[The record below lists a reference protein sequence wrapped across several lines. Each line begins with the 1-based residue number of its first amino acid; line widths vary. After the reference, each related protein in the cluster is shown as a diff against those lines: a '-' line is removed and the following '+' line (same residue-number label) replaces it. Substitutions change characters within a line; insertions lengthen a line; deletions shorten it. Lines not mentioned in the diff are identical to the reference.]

1 MWKRPETEGR
11 RQIDAIRPSVGIL
24 GGYSTALLKVALFA
38 KYYRLLSMP
47 RTKVEKK
54 EILEKV
60 EAIVKDAESLVFVN
74 FHGLRVGDTV
84 EVRRQLR
91 KEGVGFFV
99 AKKSLTRKALE
110 SNKIDG
116 TLPEL
121 NGELGLAYGKDLIAP
136 AREIYEFQ
144 KKFKNRVS
152 ILGGIFEGKY
162 MSKEEMMGIALIPSQ
177 KTLHAMF
184 VNVINSP
191 IQGFVMALDQIAKK
205 KN

>member
-1 MWKRPETEGR
+1 
-11 RQIDAIRPSVGIL
+11 
-24 GGYSTALLKVALFA
+24 
-38 KYYRLLSMP
+38 MP

-60 EAIVKDAESLVFVN
+60 ETIVKDAESIVFVN
-74 FHGLRVGDTV
+74 FHGLKVGDTV
-84 EVRRQLR
+84 AVRRQLR

-110 SNKIDG
+110 GTKTGKTFSG

-121 NGELGLAYGKDLIAP
+121 AGELGIAYGKDLIAP
-136 AREIYEFQ
+136 AREVFAFQ
-144 KKFKNRVS
+144 NKFKGNIA

-162 MSKEEMMGIALIPSQ
+162 MSKEEMTGIALIPSP
-177 KTLHAMF
+177 KTLQAMF

-191 IQGFVMALDQIAKK
+191 IQGFVMALSEIGKK
-205 KN
+205 KTA

>member
-1 MWKRPETEGR
+1 
-11 RQIDAIRPSVGIL
+11 
-24 GGYSTALLKVALFA
+24 
-38 KYYRLLSMP
+38 MP

-60 EAIVKDAESLVFVN
+60 EKIVKDAESLVFVN
-74 FHGLRVGDTV
+74 FHGLKVGDTV
-84 EVRRQLR
+84 QVRRQLK

-110 SNKIDG
+110 GGSKKITG

-121 NGELGLAYGKDLIAP
+121 NGELGLAYGTDLTAP
-136 AREIYEFQ
+136 AREIYAFQ
-144 KKFKNRVS
+144 KKFKDSIS

-162 MSKEEMMGIALIPSQ
+162 MSKEEMMAVALIPSQ
-177 KTLHAMF
+177 KTLQAMF

-191 IQGFVMALDQIAKK
+191 IQGFVMALSEIGKK
-205 KN
+205 KTV